1 MKKNRAWLEILLN
14 WMERGLISRKN
25 RGFCARVE
33 ALTGI
38 WIWLTRLD
46 LFWTVDLGSDGW
58 GLTNAGKRRRRAPEV
73 RARGGASPASSDPA
87 LRGLI
92 RAGVWPWSTAVA
104 CVVQWRARTGG
115 AGLGEGVSPTW
126 AARRRWNS
134 AGERGRGTSGVPH
147 TKTSS
152 ATERRGRGDA
162 HQAWKRAVA

>member
-1 MKKNRAWLEILLN
+1 MEILLN

-58 GLTNAGKRRRRAPEV
+58 GLTNAGKRRRRAPEA
-73 RARGGASPASSDPA
+73 RARGGASPALRNPA

-92 RAGVWPWSTAVA
+92 RTGVWPWSTLLA
-104 CVVQWRARTGG
+104 CAFHLCAQGS
-115 AGLGEGVSPTW
+115 GLGPGVWCSPVMARSDGGTSPEGGVSATGV
-126 AARRRWNS
+126 AKFLYYLTQRR
-134 AGERGRGTSGVPH
+134 
-147 TKTSS
+147 
-152 ATERRGRGDA
+152 
-162 HQAWKRAVA
+162 